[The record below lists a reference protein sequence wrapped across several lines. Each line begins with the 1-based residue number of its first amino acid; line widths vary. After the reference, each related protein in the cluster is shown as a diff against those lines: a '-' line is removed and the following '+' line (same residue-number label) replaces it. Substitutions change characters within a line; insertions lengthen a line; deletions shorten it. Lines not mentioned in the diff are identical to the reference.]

1 MTEREGV
8 RTGPRSSG
16 QPERRPLG
24 PDASMGDMFGHLAQ
38 ESRRFVE
45 LQMELVKMQLLQ
57 GLAGGLYDAVKIAAA
72 AALLGMAAFFLVVAF
87 ALGVSAWLGSYWQ
100 GLLVTGLLLLMAGGV
115 MLWIAVGTS
124 FLLNVIPKDLLKQVR
139 TLSRGRPE

>member
-8 RTGPRSSG
+8 PTGPRSSG

-24 PDASMGDMFGHLAQ
+24 PDASMGEMLGHLAQ

-45 LQMELVKMQLLQ
+45 LQIELTKMQVLQ
-57 GLAGGLYDAVKIAAA
+57 GLAGSLYDAVKIAAA
-72 AALLGMAAFFLVVAF
+72 ATLLAMAGLFLVVAF
-87 ALGVSAWLGSYWQ
+87 ALGISAWLGSYWQ
-100 GLLVTGLLLLMAGGV
+100 GLLVTGVLLLIAGAI
-115 MLWIAVGTS
+115 MRWIAVGTS

-139 TLSRGRPE
+139 TLSRGPAD

>member
-1 MTEREGV
+1 MTEREAE
-8 RTGPRSSG
+8 RSGPRSSG

-24 PDASMGDMFGHLAQ
+24 ADASMADLLGHLAQ

-45 LQMELVKMQLLQ
+45 LQLEFAKMQLLQ
-57 GLAGGLYDAVKIAAA
+57 GLAGGLYDAVKIALAA
-72 AALLGMAAFFLVVAF
+72 GLLAMAGLFLLVAF

-100 GLLVTGLLLLMAGGV
+100 GLLVTGLLLLIAGGV

-139 TLSRGRPE
+139 ALSRGPAD